1 MHRNIADLSLAEVS
15 KLAKATNMRQVG
27 HRPPFGRYVRDLW
40 RRRHFLWTLSSA
52 RSLAKNEGQRF
63 GQLWAFINP
72 LLLIATYLFIFGL
85 LLRTG
90 RGIDNFV
97 GYLAIGVVLF
107 GLSASTLTS
116 GSRAI
121 INNTGLVRAL
131 HFPRALLPLAVVLT
145 EVLALLPGL
154 LVLVVVL
161 PLTGEWPMWS
171 WLLFPFTIVLQG
183 LQQAGMVLILARIVN
198 ASADVWNLIPVAVR
212 LGRYVSGVF
221 FSIAAMTANY
231 PVIGAILDYQPLAL
245 QLTVARQSL
254 MGEFELSLLPWV
266 VSIAWAIVLP
276 VVGLWVFWRDEARY
290 GRG

>member
-1 MHRNIADLSLAEVS
+1 MDHNIADLSLSEVS
-15 KLAKATNMRQVG
+15 KIAKTAGMRQVG
-27 HRPPFGRYVRDLW
+27 HRPPFGAYIRDLW
-40 RRRHFLWTLSSA
+40 QRRSFLWTLSSA

-121 INNTGLVRAL
+121 VGNTGLVRAL

-161 PLTGEWPMWS
+161 PLTGERPMWS
-171 WLLFPFTIVLQG
+171 WLLFPVAIVLQG
-183 LQQAGMVLILARIVN
+183 LMQAGMVLILARIVN

-221 FSIAAMTANY
+221 FSISAMTANW
-231 PVIGAILDYQPLAL
+231 PVVGAILDNQPLAL
-245 QLTVARQSL
+245 QLTIARQAL
-254 MGEFELSLLPWV
+254 MGEFELSWTPWL